1 MAKMG
6 ISPSFLIGHV
16 YYWGQAMRDK
26 VFGHAKASLLDRTG
40 ACEAKGI
47 RWTIHSDEP
56 VSEMGPLRCIENA
69 VTRKMWKEPET
80 ILAPEECI
88 SVDAALRAVSRDAA
102 WQCHSDHEV
111 GTLEPGKFA
120 DLVVLESDPREA
132 DPNSIGDIRILETWM
147 GGRRVFST

>member
-1 MAKMG
+1 MG

-26 VFGHAKASLLDRTG
+26 VFGHAKSSLLDRTG
-40 ACEAKGI
+40 ACEVKGI

-88 SVDAALRAVSRDAA
+88 SVEAALRAVTKDAA

-111 GTLEPGKFA
+111 GTLESGKFA
-120 DLVVLESDPREA
+120 DLVVLETDPREG
-132 DPNSIGDIRILETWM
+132 DPNGIGKIKVLETWM
-147 GGRRVFST
+147 GGRRVYSR

>member
-6 ISPSFLIGHV
+6 ISLSFLIGHV

-26 VFGHAKASLLDRTG
+26 VFSHAKASLLDRTG
-40 ACEAKGI
+40 KRNGL
-47 RWTIHSDEP
+47 
-56 VSEMGPLRCIENA
+56 LRCIENA